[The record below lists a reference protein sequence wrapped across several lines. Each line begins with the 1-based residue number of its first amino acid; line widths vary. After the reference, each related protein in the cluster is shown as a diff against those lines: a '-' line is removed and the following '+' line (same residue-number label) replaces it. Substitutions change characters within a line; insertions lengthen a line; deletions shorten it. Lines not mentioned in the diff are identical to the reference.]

1 MKKLILLFTVISLIL
16 TSCTSDD
23 STSSQDK
30 LIGFWTSFQS
40 FYNGSEIILDECD
53 KMDSILVNSD
63 GTFTEAF
70 FYDNNGTCVSDA
82 TDNGLWVNRGNSIY
96 EITYDA
102 GTIDEDVLL
111 VTITFSNNSFTVE
124 TTDGTDT
131 YTEVYIRS

>member
-1 MKKLILLFTVISLIL
+1 
-16 TSCTSDD
+16 
-23 STSSQDK
+23 
-30 LIGFWTSFQS
+30 
-40 FYNGSEIILDECD
+40 
-53 KMDSILVNSD
+53 MDSILVNSD